1 MRKTHLLY
9 GFFLLIAVFS
19 SSVSTAQP
27 IISGSE
33 SEMLVEKTGLC
44 TDRSVYCVDEPIL
57 FSAYNLSSSE
67 LRKVNWSNVLY
78 VELIAPDGQV
88 IARKKCAYGSDGASG
103 TLVVPAG
110 TLTGNYYL
118 RAYTRWMRDFSP
130 YNYFYKLITVI
141 NPYRPELLE
150 PTEGVVSD
158 QLKSPVSDN
167 LDLEVSLGQL
177 SYKRREQANLTIK
190 INKPYSPDD
199 KYTVSVV
206 PVASGNLQ
214 TPGLAGLQELKFKQ
228 NYIPETRGL
237 SISGTVVNQ
246 ADSVPIPYTLVGLT
260 VFKQNPEILNI
271 RTNDKGQFYF
281 DLSKQKG
288 EFEIFISA
296 KAVDNKIPLILVDND
311 FSTDKID
318 LPFIPLDLSP
328 EAINLYQF
336 QSFTSQIQ
344 KLYKQQKIGNE
355 LKALPKDLPFYGSP
369 DFAIKL
375 SDYVPLP
382 SVREY
387 FYELFPSVR
396 IKNEGGRSIMKVLGA
411 YSDLAVFDPLVLVD
425 MVPVFD
431 VDKVLALQ
439 PDKIDRIEVVTI
451 PYVRGDIVFGGVVS
465 LFSKKGD
472 LAGIDLPSAGRFI
485 NYTMLGNETIRET
498 SVSKDQRIPD
508 LRNCLYW
515 NPSCKPDQS
524 GKINLSFNVGDNS
537 GEFQILINCLNES
550 GRLFNSKTRIFVK

>member
-1 MRKTHLLY
+1 MRQTRFIY
-9 GFFLLIAVFS
+9 SFFLLIAVFS
-19 SSVSTAQP
+19 SAAGIAQP
-27 IISGSE
+27 VISADQSAT
-33 SEMLVEKTGLC
+33 LVEKTGLC
-44 TDRSVYCVDEPIL
+44 TDRSVYCVDEQIL
-57 FSAYNLSSSE
+57 FSAYNFSSPE
-67 LRKVNWSNVLY
+67 LRKANWSNVLY

-88 IARKKCAYGSDGASG
+88 LSRKKCAYSNDGATGS
-103 TLVVPAG
+103 LIVPAG

-150 PTEGVVSD
+150 PTAEKISN
-158 QLKSPVSDN
+158 PVKTRIPDN
-167 LDLEVSLGQL
+167 LDLEVIPDQM
-177 SYKRREQANLTIK
+177 SYKRRDQANLTIK
-190 INKPYSPDD
+190 FNKPNSPDD
-199 KYTVSVV
+199 KYTISVI
-206 PVASGNLQ
+206 PVTAGNVQ
-214 TPGLAGLQELKFKQ
+214 TPDLSGLQELRFKQ
-228 NYIPETRGL
+228 DYIPETRGL

-296 KAVDNKIPLILVDND
+296 KAVDSKIPLILVDND
-311 FSTDKID
+311 FSTDRID

-328 EAINLYQF
+328 ESVDLYQ
-336 QSFTSQIQ
+336 SLAFTSQIQ
-344 KLYKQQKIGNE
+344 KLYRQQKVENE
-355 LKALPKDLPFYGSP
+355 LKALPKDLPFYGTP

-375 SDYVPLP
+375 SDYVALP

-387 FYELFPSVR
+387 FYELVPSVR
-396 IKNEGGRSIMKVLGA
+396 IKNEGERSAMKVLGA

-431 VDKVLALQ
+431 VDRVLALL
-439 PDKIDRIEVVTI
+439 PDRIDRIEVVTI
-451 PYVRGDIVFGGVVS
+451 PYVRGDIVFGGVIS

-472 LAGIDLPSAGRFI
+472 LAGIDLPTAGRFI
-485 NYTMLGNETIRET
+485 TYNMLGNETTRESSAST
-498 SVSKDQRIPD
+498 NQRIPD

-515 NPSCKPDQS
+515 NPSVAPDQS
-524 GKINLSFNVGDNS
+524 GKINFSFSVGDNS
-537 GEFQILINCLNES
+537 GEFQIIINRMSDNGKL
-550 GRLFNSKTRIFVK
+550 LNSKSRIFVK

>member
-1 MRKTHLLY
+1 MRQTRFLY
-9 GFFLLIAVFS
+9 SFFLLIAVFS
-19 SSVSTAQP
+19 SSVTTAQP
-27 IISGSE
+27 VISADKSVN
-33 SEMLVEKTGLC
+33 LVEKTGLC
-44 TDRSVYCVDEPIL
+44 TDRSVYCVDEQIL
-57 FSAYNLSSSE
+57 FSAYNLSALE
-67 LRKVNWSNVLY
+67 LRDANWSNVLY

-88 IARKKCAYGSDGASG
+88 VTRKKCAYGNDGATG

-150 PTEGVVSD
+150 PTAEIISN
-158 QLKSPVSDN
+158 PVKAPVMNN
-167 LDLEVSLGQL
+167 LDLEVIPDQVN
-177 SYKRREQANLTIK
+177 YKKREQANLTVK
-190 INKPYSPDD
+190 FNKPYSPGD
-199 KYTVSVV
+199 KYTISVV
-206 PVASGNLQ
+206 PVAAGNLQ
-214 TPGLAGLQELKFKQ
+214 TPDLSGLQELRFKQ

-296 KAVDNKIPLILVDND
+296 KAVDNKIPMILVDND
-311 FSTDKID
+311 FSTDRID
-318 LPFIPLDLSP
+318 LPFIPLDLST
-328 EAINLYQF
+328 EAINLYQSL
-336 QSFTSQIQ
+336 SFTSQIQ
-344 KLYKQQKIGNE
+344 KLYRQQKIGNE

-375 SDYVPLP
+375 SDYVALP
-382 SVREY
+382 SIREY
-387 FYELFPSVR
+387 FYELVPSVR
-396 IKNEGGRSIMKVLGA
+396 IKNEAERSTMKVLGA

-431 VDKVLALQ
+431 VDRVLALQ

-451 PYVRGDIVFGGVVS
+451 PYVRGDIVFGGIVS

-472 LAGIDLPSAGRFI
+472 LAGIDLPTAGRFI
-485 NYTMLGNETIRET
+485 TYNMLGNETTREASAST
-498 SVSKDQRIPD
+498 GQRIPD

-515 NPSCKPDQS
+515 NPSVKSDQS
-524 GKINLSFNVGDNS
+524 GKINFSFNVGDNS
-537 GEFQILINCLNES
+537 GEFQVIINCLSET
-550 GRLFNSKTRIFVK
+550 GRLLNSKARIFIK